1 MRLVKL
7 GLIFLLILEF
17 ASIQAQVST
26 GIVNSNQNQGLQ
38 TNIPVHDP
46 VMIKQGDTYYL
57 FCTGRGIAKWS
68 SKDMQQ
74 WQREEPVFA
83 TAPEWAVQAIPGF
96 TNHIWA
102 PDISYYQGIYY
113 LYYSVSAF
121 GKNTSAIGLVTNKT
135 LNPAHKD
142 YKWVD
147 HGKVIQSVPGQ
158 TNWNAIDPN
167 LITDHTG
174 TPYLSFG
181 SFWEGLKLVKLTS
194 DRKSPAEPIQKLPTI
209 ASRKIDTTTTVSPA
223 VTNNSVN
230 AGENAIEAP
239 FIFKKNN
246 YYYLFAS
253 IDYCCKGVNS
263 TYKMVVG
270 RAKDVQGPYLDKTG
284 KSMAQGGGTLVLAGD
299 KKWYGVGHNA
309 AYTFDNKD
317 YLVFHGY
324 DAADNGK
331 SKLRIETLM
340 WDKQGW
346 PVVLDLA
353 NSK

>member
-1 MRLVKL
+1 MHLIKL
-7 GLIFLLILEF
+7 GLSFLLIFGFE
-17 ASIQAQVST
+17 SMQAQVSPGAT
-26 GIVNSNQNQGLQ
+26 TANQNQGLH
-38 TNIPVHDP
+38 TNISVHDP
-46 VMIKQGDTYYL
+46 VMIKQGNTYYL

-83 TAPEWAVQAIPGF
+83 AAPEWAVQALPNF
-96 TNHIWA
+96 KNHIWA
-102 PDISYYQGIYY
+102 PDISYYQGTYY

-121 GKNTSAIGLVTNKT
+121 GKNTSAIGLATNKT
-135 LNPAHKD
+135 LNPADKD
-142 YKWVD
+142 YIWID

-167 LITDHTG
+167 LITDNAG

-181 SFWEGLKLVKLTS
+181 SFWEGLKLVKLS
-194 DRKSPAEPIQKLPTI
+194 PDRKSPAQPIQKLPTI
-209 ASRKIDTTTTVSPA
+209 ANRKIDTTTTVLPTDNNIPA
-223 VTNNSVN
+223 V

-239 FIFKKNN
+239 FIFKKNG

-263 TYKMVVG
+263 TYKMIVG
-270 RAKDVQGPYLDKTG
+270 RAKKVQGPYLDKTG

-309 AYTFDNKD
+309 TYTFDNKD
-317 YLVFHGY
+317 YLVFHAY

-331 SKLRIETLM
+331 SKLRIEPLT
-340 WDKQGW
+340 WDEQGW
-346 PVVLDLA
+346 PLVLGLTSG
-353 NSK
+353 N